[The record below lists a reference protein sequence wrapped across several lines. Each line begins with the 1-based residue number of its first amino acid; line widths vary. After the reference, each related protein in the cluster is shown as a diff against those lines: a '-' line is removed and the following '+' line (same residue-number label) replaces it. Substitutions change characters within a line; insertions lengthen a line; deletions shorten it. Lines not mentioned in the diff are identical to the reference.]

1 MSPTRS
7 HCATRRHTAES
18 PVQGIVLMDHGG
30 GILFYARSVVVSSFP
45 LFCFFFST
53 HRHPSKNIIVDTE
66 METVPTA
73 DFYTPIKDAIQF
85 FHWTPPPDQGDPL
98 ESVRFLFSEN
108 SMSIDFRMLRSDERK
123 ALVGWTTDFD
133 QRLLRQAEERFRARL
148 KENDFRW
155 REPSDSAQ

>member
-1 MSPTRS
+1 
-7 HCATRRHTAES
+7 
-18 PVQGIVLMDHGG
+18 
-30 GILFYARSVVVSSFP
+30 
-45 LFCFFFST
+45 
-53 HRHPSKNIIVDTE
+53 

-108 SMSIDFRMLRSDERK
+108 SMSVDFRMLRSDERK
-123 ALVGWTTDFD
+123 AIVAWTKDFD
-133 QRLLRQAEERFRARL
+133 RRLMRQAEERFRTRM
-148 KENDFRW
+148 KDKDFRW